1 MIIGAQLYTVRDFT
15 KDTSSLSE
23 TLKKIA
29 DIGYTAV
36 QISGTCSF
44 DGAWMQNELQ
54 KNGLVAPV
62 RHYTSEQIDAYGEKN
77 IKDDLLFGCGSIGL
91 GWYGK
96 DYDPYEFIERFTP
109 CAKRIKELGGK
120 FAFHNHDGEFIKTN
134 GKLNI
139 DIITEAFPK
148 ELLDI
153 ILDVY
158 WVQNG
163 GADPI
168 YWLEKLKGRTQNIHL
183 KDMAFDHKM
192 AVIGE
197 GNMNFDGI
205 LKTASDTGVKYAFVE
220 QDDCYGEDPFEC
232 LKRSYQFL
240 KSKGFN

>member
-1 MIIGAQLYTVRDFT
+1 MVIGAQLYTVRDYT
-15 KDTSSLSE
+15 KDKEALSE

-36 QISGTCSF
+36 QISATCPF
-44 DGAWMQNELQ
+44 DGAWMQKELQ

-62 RHYTSEQIDAYGEKN
+62 RHYGADDIDKYDEHSMAN
-77 IKDDLLFGCGSIGL
+77 DDLFGCGSIGL
-91 GWYGK
+91 GYYGK
-96 DYDPYEFIERFTP
+96 DYDPYEFIERFTAP
-109 CAKRIKELGGK
+109 AKKIKALGGK

-139 DIITEAFPK
+139 DIITDAFPE

-168 YWLEKLKGRTQNIHL
+168 YWLKKLEGRTKNIHL

-192 AVIGE
+192 AVVGE

-205 LKTASDTGVKYAFVE
+205 LKAAVDTGVKYAFVE
-220 QDDCYGEDPFEC
+220 QDDCYGEDPFDC
-232 LKRSYQFL
+232 LKRSYEFL

>member
-15 KDTSSLSE
+15 KDKESLSE

-36 QISGTCSF
+36 QISAVCPF
-44 DGAWMQNELQ
+44 EAEWMKNELA

-62 RHYTSEQIDAYGEKN
+62 RHYSADDIDGY
-77 IKDDLLFGCGSIGL
+77 IKSTIEGDLLFGCESIGL
-91 GWYGK
+91 GWYGR
-96 DYDPYEFIERFTP
+96 DYDPYEFIERFKP
-109 CAKRIKELGGK
+109 SAEKIKAMGGK
-120 FAFHNHDGEFIKTN
+120 FAFHNHDGEFIKQN
-134 GKLNI
+134 GKLNLDVI
-139 DIITEAFPK
+139 LDAFPK

-168 YWLEKLKGRTQNIHL
+168 YWLKRLEGRTKNIHL
-183 KDMAFDHKM
+183 KDMAYDHKM
-192 AVIGE
+192 APIGE

-205 LKTASDTGVKYAFVE
+205 LSAAVDTGVKYAFVE

-232 LKRSYQFL
+232 LKRSYEFL
-240 KSKGFN
+240 KAKGFN